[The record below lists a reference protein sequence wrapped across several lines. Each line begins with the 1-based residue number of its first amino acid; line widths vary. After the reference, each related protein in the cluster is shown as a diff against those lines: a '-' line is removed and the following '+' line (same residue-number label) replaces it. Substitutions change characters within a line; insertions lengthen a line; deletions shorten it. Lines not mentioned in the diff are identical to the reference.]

1 MADLLAELE
10 VSVPAWVEVPP
21 APGWQD
27 ALAALAADGAEHL
40 AVRLPRV
47 TAPGPDAAMP
57 AVPGLPELAAV
68 LRRAVDLGLALRV
81 TGAGGGSASTVQL
94 LAALCAVRAALDGA
108 DAGQLAGVLVE
119 QDVTPLADALRRT
132 GDADAVGIRGLLDG
146 VVVVDVE
153 QTARDLAA
161 LGLVDPADGA

>member
-1 MADLLAELE
+1 
-10 VSVPAWVEVPP
+10 
-21 APGWQD
+21 
-27 ALAALAADGAEHL
+27 
-40 AVRLPRV
+40 
-47 TAPGPDAAMP
+47 
-57 AVPGLPELAAV
+57 
-68 LRRAVDLGLALRV
+68 
-81 TGAGGGSASTVQL
+81 VQL